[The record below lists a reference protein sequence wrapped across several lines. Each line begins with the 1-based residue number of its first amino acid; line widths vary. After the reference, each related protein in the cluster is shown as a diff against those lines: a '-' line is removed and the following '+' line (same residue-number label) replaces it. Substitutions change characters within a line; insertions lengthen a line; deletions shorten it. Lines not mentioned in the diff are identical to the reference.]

1 MNEGRGQ
8 QGRGDKVPKGLV
20 RCCKLCTGTTFLSP
34 PSLGGDE
41 VGHRHEGSEASPGY
55 LLHHFLGQVSAAAE
69 EPNGAAI
76 CAHRMPPLPV
86 SSPHPPLPPPP
97 TPLTSHPKLYVQPSR
112 GAMALVRPQCGPH
125 LSTKKQS
132 EAASPGTESCT
143 VSTRRYRLAG
153 GWGGSDAAPAA
164 PAAAPLGPPAEE
176 DDTCRPRLCCRGA
189 LRERLSARLIGSAGP
204 SSPAPAAIPT

>member
-1 MNEGRGQ
+1 MRDVGDREGMRLRGPGLSVASFVRARPSSLRPHLGEMKWGIGMRAARHLQGIYSTISLDRFQ
-8 QGRGDKVPKGLV
+8 QQQRSQMAQPSV
-20 RCCKLCTGTTFLSP
+20 RTAC
-34 PSLGGDE
+34 
-41 VGHRHEGSEASPGY
+41 
-55 LLHHFLGQVSAAAE
+55 
-69 EPNGAAI
+69 
-76 CAHRMPPLPV
+76 PPLPV
-86 SSPHPPLPPPP
+86 SIPHPPLPPPP

-153 GWGGSDAAPAA
+153 GWGGSAAAPAA